1 MKHIEVRIPGH
12 LIEIPYLEYNGSGS
26 DKVCVIS
33 GGFHGDE
40 VNGISLVRKFIEY
53 CDENN
58 IEKKLNGTL
67 IVLPICNQSGF
78 ERQTRYVTYDKK
90 DLNRCFHKKERT
102 ASNLIA
108 NALEKHF
115 YSKAD
120 LAIDCHDSGKRQIL
134 LPHTRVHTYEDQYC
148 TNCTREMA
156 KAFGSKIIIERK
168 GKKGMLAIEMS
179 RKHKMPILTIEIGG
193 ALKVAEKH
201 LEKGLEGILNI
212 LKSQG
217 FIPGEPKVPKKQFYL
232 KDRFGV
238 PAKHT
243 GILRL
248 NKKLGSRVHLGNKI
262 GTIYVPKKAKTY
274 DVLSPMCG
282 IIFSMQLIDVAKEG
296 EIIFSIL
303 EDKKCHKK
311 RRMTMGMVEE
321 LKNIKM

>member
-1 MKHIEVRIPGH
+1 MKHIHIKIPGH
-12 LIEIPYLEYNGSGS
+12 IIEIPYLHYKGSGS
-26 DKVCVIS
+26 EKICVIS
-33 GGFHGDE
+33 AGMHGDE
-40 VNGISLVRKFIEY
+40 VNGISLAKNLIEY
-53 CDENN
+53 CDKND
-58 IEKKLNGTL
+58 IEKELNGEL

-78 ERQTRYVTYDKK
+78 ENQTRHVAYDNK
-90 DLNRCFHKKERT
+90 DLNRCFHKKDKT

-108 NALEKHF
+108 NALERHF

-179 RKHKMPILTIEIGG
+179 RKHKLPILTIEIGG
-193 ALKVAEKH
+193 ALKVAHKH

-217 FIPGEPKVPKKQFYL
+217 FLPGEVKVPSEQFYL
-232 KDRFGV
+232 KYRFGV
-238 PAKHT
+238 PAKYT
-243 GILRL
+243 GILNL
-248 NKKLGSRVHLGNKI
+248 SKKLGSRVHMGDKI
-262 GTIYVPKKAKTY
+262 GDIYVPKKAKTY
-274 DVLSPMCG
+274 DVISPMCG
-282 IIFSMQLIDVAKEG
+282 IIFSMQLVDVAKEG
-296 EIIFSIL
+296 EIIYSIL
-303 EDKKCHKK
+303 EDRKCHRK
-311 RRMTMGMVEE
+311 RRMTSGMVEE

>member
-1 MKHIEVRIPGH
+1 MKHIHIRIPGH
-12 LIEIPYLEYNGSGS
+12 DLEIPYLHYKGSGS

-33 GGFHGDE
+33 GGIHGDE

-53 CDENN
+53 CDDNN
-58 IEKKLNGTL
+58 IEKDLNGEL
-67 IVLPICNQSGF
+67 IVLPVCNQSGF
-78 ERQTRYVTYDKK
+78 EHQTRHVTYDKK
-90 DLNRCFHKKERT
+90 DLNRCFHKKEKT

-108 NALEKHF
+108 NALEKNF

-148 TNCTREMA
+148 RNCTREMA

-179 RKHKMPILTIEIGG
+179 KKHKIPILTIEIGG
-193 ALKVAEKH
+193 ALKVAHKH
-201 LEKGLEGILNI
+201 LEKGLEGLLNI

-217 FIPGEPKVPKKQFYL
+217 FLPGEPKVPAKQFYL
-232 KDRFGV
+232 KHRFGV

-243 GILRL
+243 GIIKLD
-248 NKKLGSRVHLGNKI
+248 KKLGSRVHMGDTI
-262 GTIYVPKKAKTY
+262 GSIYVPEKAKTHGIT
-274 DVLSPMCG
+274 SPMCG
-282 IIFSMQLIDVAKEG
+282 IIFSMQLIDIAKKG

-303 EDKKCHKK
+303 EDRKCHKK
-311 RRMTMGMVEE
+311 RRMTSGMVEE
-321 LKNIKM
+321 LKGIKM